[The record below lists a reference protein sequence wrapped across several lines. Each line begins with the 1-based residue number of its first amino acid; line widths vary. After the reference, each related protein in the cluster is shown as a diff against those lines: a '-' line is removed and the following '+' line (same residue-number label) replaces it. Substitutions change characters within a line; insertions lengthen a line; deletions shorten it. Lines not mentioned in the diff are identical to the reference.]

1 MIPYQTTTEE
11 IIDMIKVVGIS
22 IGVIALFF
30 IVFFSV
36 MSGHFIIIDLISPQ
50 KISGGIQAVP
60 SNQVELCS
68 AGDSSERGICKA
80 LQRIADSLEN
90 KTGK

>member
-11 IIDMIKVVGIS
+11 IIGMIKVVGIS

-50 KISGGIQAVP
+50 KTSGGIQVAP
-60 SNQVELCS
+60 SSQIECS
-68 AGDSSERGICKA
+68 EGDSSERGICKA